1 MILGNILTIG
11 FDLGPVQQPEELT
24 GGLLFS

>member
-1 MILGNILTIG
+1 MILGNIPTIE
-11 FDLGPVQQPEELT
+11 FDRGPVQQPEVLT